1 MIFYNPAISRFHW
14 MDIACYS
21 YFNVFDLKDY
31 DPTKQ
36 LVSSKEATQ
45 FVEPPIVLD
54 EIKQAI
60 KKLIN
65 EVYHE
70 DAKAPA
76 ENE

>member
-1 MIFYNPAISRFHW
+1 

-21 YFNVFDLKDY
+21 YFNVFDFKDY

-36 LVSSKEATQ
+36 LVSSKESTPI
-45 FVEPPIVLD
+45 VEPPIVLD

-60 KKLIN
+60 KKLII

-70 DAKAPA
+70 DVKAPA
-76 ENE
+76 ESE